1 MKTRGMDLKR
11 DTRKC
16 FFTQQGICFCKFRG
30 KEKVRMDVL
39 HQWLWMPGRVWG
51 DCKQW
56 PGLCAGGDPPSSSTS
71 RPFSVFLWSWS
82 NWWQLSMQLNFP
94 HSNIYSS
101 FALPTSAEGRG
112 SLSTFGWWWHAFIQT
127 VDTWFWS
134 LLSSGTINS
143 STLSGKHSKFCIM
156 VNIIPV
162 PQLHLWTQSLCV
174 PHDFSP

>member
-1 MKTRGMDLKR
+1 MCSTN
-11 DTRKC
+11 
-16 FFTQQGICFCKFRG
+16 
-30 KEKVRMDVL
+30 
-39 HQWLWMPGRVWG
+39 
-51 DCKQW
+51 DCGCQEECEVT
-56 PGLCAGGDPPSSSTS
+56 GLQTVARLVCSSSTLSFPAAAESPLAGGDAPSSSPS

-162 PQLHLWTQSLCV
+162 PQLQLWTQSLCV